1 MGIKILGATT
11 GSINLDV
18 PSSVTGNID
27 LTLPANTGSADQLL
41 VTDGSGNLSFK
52 TVNGATKNMVING
65 DMQVHQRDSAPYT
78 GNYVYTLDRWEL
90 EKNTAS
96 STVEITQDTDA
107 PSGFKNSLKVETT
120 SLGSPPSYE
129 YGWIQTKLEGN
140 TTLPL
145 DWCTGGTPK
154 PATLSFYVKASIA
167 GTYTLKIGD
176 NYGDYSYIAEY
187 TVNTANTWERK
198 VITFPTTFPGSTT
211 YFTKDNTTSIKIQ
224 WNLGHGQ
231 MWQVTTLN
239 QWITSSM
246 ASTSSTSVQLSY
258 NLNATLRLTGVQFEV
273 GDSASEYQH
282 ESYAENLA
290 RCQRYFCC
298 LKSSLCNP
306 LYGIAYRII
315 APAPVVEMRANP
327 SMAYYNPSNGTS
339 NQTAEHSS
347 GTARSINSVNSANY
361 TAGSSTYFGMSSN
374 AVYAQNVNVN
384 FDAEL

>member
-107 PSGFKNSLKVETT
+107 PSGFKNSLKVKTT

-211 YFTKDNTTSIKIQ
+211 YFTKNNTTSIKIQ
-224 WNLGHGQ
+224 WNLGHGT

-239 QWITSSM
+239 QWIGNSMAATSS
-246 ASTSSTSVQLSY
+246 SSVQLSY
-258 NLNATLRLTGVQFEV
+258 NLNATLHLTGVQFEV

-290 RCQRYFCC
+290 KCQRYYE
-298 LKSSLCNP
+298 KGSVKM
-306 LYGIAYRII
+306 Y
-315 APAPVVEMRANP
+315 
-327 SMAYYNPSNGTS
+327 
-339 NQTAEHSS
+339 S
-347 GTARSINSVNSANY
+347 GGLGVNSLAMAGQFKVTKRAGPTMSYSTASYRNY
-361 TAGSSTYFGMSSN
+361 LPSSTEWSEIETFGVIRNNTQELAFSWAAN
-374 AVYAQNVNVN
+374 
-384 FDAEL
+384 AEL